1 MFKGIYHFGRLG
13 IMGSPTSPKPSETL
27 ILAGST
33 EPATSTPLLHPERWH
48 GFYANYSGDNRND
61 GYCQIE
67 ARDDLEAAAYW
78 LRKTATRSKATLE
91 SFTREA
97 NRFLAWAAIER
108 GKRLGDITGTDLHAY
123 QKFLLNPEPANRWI
137 GKRGRPSVED
147 SGWRPPFTGP
157 LSAASR
163 TTAMRTLQSL
173 FGFLHKVAY
182 LRGDP
187 FYAIHVDTPVRL
199 QTTTIR
205 RYLTESQ
212 WEAVKTSLQQMDKES
227 PLGLRRYHRTRWV
240 IFLLY
245 LSGMRR
251 SEVVSARMNAFYW
264 VPEGRMLRVLGKGRK
279 EREIP
284 VTIRLIQELGIYR
297 ESLGLSQWPD
307 VSDES
312 PLVWRINE
320 SDPDDTD
327 FHQGISTATL
337 NRLIKELFT
346 AAGNKIEAVDPDMAN
361 QLRHMSP
368 HWLRHTYGT
377 ELLAHGESLEVAQ
390 DNLGHESINT
400 TRLYSQI
407 KMRQRVKTTEK
418 AFAGMILPN
427 SESI

>member
-1 MFKGIYHFGRLG
+1 
-13 IMGSPTSPKPSETL
+13 MGSPTTPKPSETL

-33 EPATSTPLLHPERWH
+33 GPATSTPLLHPERWH
-48 GFYANYSGDNRND
+48 GFYADYSGDNRND
-61 GYCQIE
+61 SYCQIE
-67 ARDDLEAAAYW
+67 ARHDLEAVAYW

-108 GKRLGDITGTDLHAY
+108 SKRLSDITGSDLHAY
-123 QKFLLNPEPANRWI
+123 QKFLVDPQPTGRWI
-137 GKRGRPSVED
+137 GKRGRPTSQDE
-147 SGWRPPFTGP
+147 GWKPPFSGP

-187 FYAIHVDTPVRL
+187 FYAIHVDTPTRQ
-199 QTTTIR
+199 QTTIIR

-212 WEAVKTSLQQMDKES
+212 WDAVKVSLQEMPKDT
-227 PLGLRRYHRTRWV
+227 PLALRRYHRTRWV
-240 IFLLY
+240 LFLLY

-251 SEVVSARMNAFYW
+251 SEVVNARMNAFIW
-264 VPEGRMLRVLGKGRK
+264 QPEGRMLKVLGKGRK

-284 VTIRLIQELGIYR
+284 VTIRLVQELGIYR

-307 VSDES
+307 VSDSS

-320 SDPDDTD
+320 SDTDDT
-327 FHQGISTATL
+327 HIEHGVSTATL
-337 NRLIKELFT
+337 NRLIKDLFT
-346 AAGNKIEAVDPDMAN
+346 AAGNRMESIDPVMAD
-361 QLRHMSP
+361 QLRRMSP

-418 AFAGMILPN
+418 AFVGMIL
-427 SESI
+427 SENDDI